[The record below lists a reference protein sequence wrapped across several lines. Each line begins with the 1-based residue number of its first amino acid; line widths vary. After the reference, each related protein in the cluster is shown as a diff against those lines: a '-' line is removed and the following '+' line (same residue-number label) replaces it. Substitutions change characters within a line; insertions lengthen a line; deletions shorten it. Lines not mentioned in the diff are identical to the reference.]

1 MKANE
6 FISKLDEARIVDAI
20 AAAEAR
26 SSGEIRVFVAHGAVD
41 DALAAARDQFGRLGM
56 TATRERNG
64 VLVYIAPRS
73 QQFAVWGDVGIHQK
87 CGESFWREIVE
98 AATNHLREG
107 RFTEAVVEAVQRT
120 GEVLARHFPRQP
132 DDRNELPDNVVSG

>member
-1 MKANE
+1 MKAND
-6 FISKLDEARIVDAI
+6 FISKLDEARIMSAI
-20 AAAEAR
+20 AAAETR

-64 VLVYIAPRS
+64 VLIYIAPRS
-73 QQFAVWGDVGIHQK
+73 QQFAVWGDIGIHQK

-98 AATNHLREG
+98 AAMSHLRQG
-107 RFTEAVVEAVQRT
+107 RFTDAIVEAVQRT
-120 GEVLARHFPRQP
+120 GEVLAKHFPQRP
-132 DDRNELPDNVVSG
+132 DDQNELSDTVVSG